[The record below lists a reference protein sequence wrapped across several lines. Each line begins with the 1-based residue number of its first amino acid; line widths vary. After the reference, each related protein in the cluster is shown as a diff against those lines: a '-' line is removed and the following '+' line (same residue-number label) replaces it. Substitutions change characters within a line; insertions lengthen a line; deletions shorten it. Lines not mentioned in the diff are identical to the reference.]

1 MQKEEVEKYI
11 IDFKRQNKGLDDVK
25 FKVFDSIGD
34 AFPKLAKEDQ
44 EKNRFQ
50 GAYYPSKKAVIII
63 TNEHKNYTD
72 LQKTLNHEV
81 YGHHGINHLT
91 HEQKNKYLK
100 KL

>member
-50 GAYYPSKKAVIII
+50 GAYYPVAAQQDDPCGMASA
-63 TNEHKNYTD
+63 
-72 LQKTLNHEV
+72 
-81 YGHHGINHLT
+81 G
-91 HEQKNKYLK
+91 
-100 KL
+100 